1 MGDHSGSERIVGRC
15 GSHRGVRRLAE
26 PSVVMQHK
34 SSSRS
39 PNHRFVIALHSLDG
53 NLQTGPTI
61 SPLEKSASNLAQ
73 ELWQDT
79 FSEFGFSAKYAE
91 LWRLSPIFRAKPQ
104 SFSAVETRWRRM
116 QSAANPSP
124 VKFPANREKYREFRE
139 FGGA

>member
-1 MGDHSGSERIVGRC
+1 
-15 GSHRGVRRLAE
+15 
-26 PSVVMQHK
+26 MQHK

-124 VKFPANREKYREFRE
+124 VKFPANREKYREFR
-139 FGGA
+139 